1 MKTFLSS
8 RGPTLFQMS
17 NHNTGKPFILI
28 TNFVIKQRNPYIS
41 VGAFRQTRKTL
52 TQIFCICSSKS
63 VHICNMNSPISVL
76 IFDNNSNDGKEKYPR
91 KIWIND
97 THMEKLNSV
106 KEFINVKSWLLIFS
120 ICLRNELKF
129 HNSIEL

>member
-1 MKTFLSS
+1 
-8 RGPTLFQMS
+8 
-17 NHNTGKPFILI
+17 
-28 TNFVIKQRNPYIS
+28 
-41 VGAFRQTRKTL
+41 
-52 TQIFCICSSKS
+52 
-63 VHICNMNSPISVL
+63 MNSPISVL
-76 IFDNNSNDGKEKYPR
+76 IFDNNSNDSKEKYPR